1 MGNNQISVYANEYD
15 INDLSKS
22 IIENN
27 KKLVKKI
34 IYEKKDSLDID
45 PNLQKDLDIAVLDC
59 MDLKDKYTVLYE
71 ETRYLEEKRIGKKW

>member
-1 MGNNQISVYANEYD
+1 MYELRKFLIPDVSKVSNQKRKKVE
-15 INDLSKS
+15 
-22 IIENN
+22 
-27 KKLVKKI
+27 KLVKKI